1 MESVRKPI
9 LVIGGNGYLGST
21 ICEYAVAHGVRIL
34 VMCRTG
40 RQKYAGNLNDMVE
53 FVQGDAMRPETYKDI
68 LRNVSGIIHCVG
80 TLVDS
85 RTPLKINN
93 KYEGSYEQ
101 LNRDSALLVIKTMQE
116 LGLKIPFAL
125 ISAAKGWFFLPG
137 YIETK
142 REVEAYLANANPPVN
157 HIVLRPGVMYS
168 TTNKKVYVASFVSD
182 GLYYQGQLLKM
193 IGLSSAPNYFPVKAI
208 LLSSV
213 AEAAIKS
220 VQNQDLW
227 NKTLEVQDINR
238 IAGR

>member
-9 LVIGGNGYLGST
+9 LVVGGNGYLGAT
-21 ICEYAVAHGVRIL
+21 ICEYAVANGVKLL

-40 RQKYAGNLNDMVE
+40 KQKYAGNLNDLVE
-53 FVQGDAMRPETYKDI
+53 FVKGDALKPETYRE
-68 LRNVSGIIHCVG
+68 LLQTVSGVIHSVG

-101 LNRDSALLVIKTMQE
+101 LNRDSALMVIKTMQE
-116 LGLKIPFAL
+116 LGLKIPFSF

-157 HIVLRPGVMYS
+157 YSILRPGVMYS

-182 GLYYQGQLLKM
+182 GLYYQGQLLQK
-193 IGLSSAPNYFPVKAI
+193 IGLSSAPNYFPVKAV

-213 AEAAIKS
+213 AEAAVKS

-227 NKTLEVQDINR
+227 NKPLEVEDIRR